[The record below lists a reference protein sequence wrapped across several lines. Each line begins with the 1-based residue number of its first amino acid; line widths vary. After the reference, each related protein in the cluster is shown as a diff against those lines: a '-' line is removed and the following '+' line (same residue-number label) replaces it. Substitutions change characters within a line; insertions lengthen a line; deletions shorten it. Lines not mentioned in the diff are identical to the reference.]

1 MSSAP
6 IARDERTLA
15 IENASYRLAY
25 IVLTYGLLAAVA
37 YRAFFLEQ
45 ASWDLMGLVI
55 AAGAITVGY
64 QAFHRVLSRQAML
77 IGVVAAVVAAAVA
90 LLLNL
95 IGLPG

>member
-1 MSSAP
+1 MSSTP

-25 IVLTYGLLAAVA
+25 IILTYGLLAAVA

-45 ASWDLMGLVI
+45 ASWGLMGLII

-64 QAFHRVLSRQAML
+64 
-77 IGVVAAVVAAAVA
+77 
-90 LLLNL
+90 
-95 IGLPG
+95 

>member
-64 QAFHRVLSRQAML
+64 QAFHRVLARQAML
-77 IGVVAAVVAAAVA
+77 IGVVAAVVAAVVA
-90 LLLNL
+90 LVLSL
-95 IGLPG
+95 IGLQQ